1 MSEPHDANDFWTIY
15 AEDMMQFAK
24 EVLCF
29 THGMDQNEFLND
41 LRTYRAT
48 LKTIEMIGEAAAKV
62 PASVTLSHPNIPWG
76 DIIGTRNRVAHF
88 YSGIDD
94 DIIWYIV
101 QTDIP
106 TLIPQLEKLL
116 ADEEHEKP

>member
-1 MSEPHDANDFWTIY
+1 MCDSRGTTYLWTIY
-15 AEDMMQFAK
+15 VQDMIKFTK

-29 THGMDQNEFLND
+29 TRGLDQRAFVDD

-48 LKTIEMIGEAAAKV
+48 VKTIEMIGEAAAKM
-62 PASVTLSHPNIPWG
+62 PASVRLSHPHIAWG
-76 DIIGTRNRVAHF
+76 DIIGTRNRVTHF

-94 DIIWYIV
+94 DIIWDII

-106 TLIPQLEKLL
+106 TLIPQLGRLL
-116 ADEEHEKP
+116 EDARQDQP

>member
-1 MSEPHDANDFWTIY
+1 MSDSGDTRFLWDIFVQ
-15 AEDMMQFAK
+15 DMLQFAK

-29 THGMDQNEFLND
+29 TRGIDQGAFIND

-48 LKTIEMIGEAAAKV
+48 LKTIEMIGEAAANV
-62 PASVTLSHPNIPWG
+62 PASVRLSHPHIAWG

-94 DIIWYIV
+94 DIIWDII

-106 TLIPQLEKLL
+106 TLIPQLEKILED
-116 ADEEHEKP
+116 AQPDQP